1 MQKKF
6 LFYSDFNCPFC
17 FALNE
22 RILMLGD
29 SAKVLWRGIEHMP
42 AASSK
47 HATLVDQTQLINE
60 VGVVR
65 KRAPEVALVT
75 PAFRP
80 KTALANALIWKL
92 AFQLDSSRPLS
103 ELRTLIYRA
112 YWQDGGDI
120 SNPEVLRELCSQ
132 VALEY
137 PEEGFEIAAEPEL
150 AQWQQQWQGE
160 QFHCRLPAML
170 SEEQG
175 KPLLGFPTYD
185 LLSGF
190 FSGSDLPQ
198 LPESLATCE
207 LRPKQSLLLIGAGI
221 EQRCD
226 VTELR
231 AAYQIEVVAG
241 VEEAQIWHR
250 AQSCLPDMILIDHM
264 SLGAL
269 GLQYCSALR
278 TDPVHRNTVLI
289 VLLAAPDQA
298 LELAGFDAGA
308 TDVMFDLTN
317 PKICQARLDLQ
328 LRMKR
333 SAVLLAALARLDY
346 LTELPNRREFDR
358 MLEAEWLRSRREGV
372 ALSVVLIDID
382 HFKLYNDN
390 YGHSQGDDCLRQV
403 ARAMAK
409 CLRRPADLLAR
420 YGGEE
425 FVAVLPETDAEGA
438 AVVAETL
445 IQAVRDVELT
455 HAYSLAAEFVTIS
468 AGVASMVPSNDATP
482 RALSEQAD
490 RALYEAKESGRNRVC
505 VARVCASKQGG

>member
-1 MQKKF
+1 LQEKF

-29 SAKVLWRGIEHMP
+29 GAKVLWRGIEHMP

-47 HATLVDQTQLINE
+47 HSTLVDQTQLINE

-65 KRAPEVALVT
+65 KRAPEVAIVT

-80 KTALANALIWKL
+80 KTALANALIL
-92 AFQLDSSRPLS
+92 TLSQLPEVGQRLS
-103 ELRTLIYRA
+103 ELRTVIYRT

-120 SNPEVLRELCSQ
+120 SDPEVLRALCSQ
-132 VALEY
+132 VMLDY
-137 PEEGFEIAAEPEL
+137 PDAGFEVAAEAEL
-150 AQWQQQWQGE
+150 KSWQEQWQGE
-160 QFHCRLPAML
+160 QFHCRLPAMM
-170 SEEQG
+170 SQAQG
-175 KPLLGFPTYD
+175 KPLLGFPTFD

-190 FSGSDLPQ
+190 FSGSDLPMV
-198 LPESLATCE
+198 PESLAACE
-207 LRPKQSLLLIGAGI
+207 LKPKQSLLMVGGGM

-231 AAYQIEVVAG
+231 AAYHIEVVDT
-241 VEEAQIWHR
+241 VEDAQCWFKE
-250 AQSCLPDMILIDHM
+250 QSCKPDMVVIDQVTQ
-264 SLGAL
+264 GDQ
-269 GLQYCSALR
+269 GFRYCSELR
-278 TDPVHRNTVLI
+278 TDPNHRNTVLI
-289 VLLAAPDQA
+289 VLLAKPDPE
-298 LELAGFDAGA
+298 LELSGFDAGA
-308 TDVMFDLTN
+308 TDVMFDLSN

-333 SAVLLAALARLDY
+333 SAVLLASLARLDY

-358 MLEAEWLRSRREGV
+358 KVEDEWLRSRRKGTPLGV
-372 ALSVVLIDID
+372 VMIDID

-390 YGHSQGDDCLRQV
+390 YGHSRGDDCLRQV

-438 AVVAETL
+438 QVVAETL
-445 IQAVRDVELT
+445 IQAVRDVQLP
-455 HAYSLAAEFVTIS
+455 HAYSSAAECVTIS
-468 AGVASMVPSNDATP
+468 AGVAALIPTNDTTP
-482 RALSEQAD
+482 RSLSEQAD
-490 RALYEAKESGRNRVC
+490 NALYHAKESGRNR
-505 VARVCASKQGG
+505 AWGAGGKE